1 MHRVRYIAV
10 SFAPILAN
18 GPMMPTRNRTALIPL
33 LLLVVGPSVAQD
45 APALVREFLH
55 ERRSTSGLTEK
66 DAMDWRITSSSTDK
80 KGITYLYIE
89 QSAHGLSVHGA
100 VASFAVRSG
109 EVVSFGDRLC
119 RDVSGKAPAP
129 VPTLSATDALFRA
142 AMNLGLP
149 APEPHVERTISTN
162 DLVFDRAGISLD
174 PISAKLIYEALPDG
188 RIALA
193 WDLTIRSITNTDW
206 WHLAVDAHDGNILR
220 NNDYFVHCAASA
232 PVTSAYRALDDLAR
246 APSPLAPPPDGSA
259 YRVFPYPT
267 ESPLHGPHTLV
278 TDPADPLASP
288 FGWHDVNGIDGAEF
302 TNTQGN
308 NVQAF
313 EDMDNDDLPGYSP
326 DGGPTL
332 DFDFPYEPAQQPQEY
347 LDAAITNLFYACNV
361 LHDVWYHY
369 GFDEESGNFQTFNAS
384 GSGAG
389 GDAVIAQAQDGGGMN
404 NANFGTPPD
413 GSPGQMQM
421 YLWRSSAD
429 SNLTI
434 TSPGSIAG
442 AYYTVL
448 AGFGP
453 LLPEVPLTTGIVLL
467 EDEWEPL
474 HDGCDL
480 LMNPGALAGN
490 IALVDRGLCNFVDKV
505 YAVQDAGAL
514 AAIVVNNAPGE
525 PIPMGGDGGEG
536 IFIPAVMISQADGDI
551 LKQALEDG
559 PVNGTLQ
566 SLEPDVLLDPDFD
579 NGIIAHEYGHGVST
593 RLTGGPDNS
602 DCLWN
607 AEQMGE
613 GWSDWMGLMLTMRPG
628 DEGSTI
634 RGVGTFV
641 RDQETDGNGIRPAP
655 YSTDLSINDY
665 TYAATN
671 DPAISEPH
679 GIGFV
684 WATML
689 WDLNWALIE
698 EHGWDPDV
706 YNGTGGNNMAIQLMM
721 DGLKLQPCN
730 PGFVDG
736 RDAILR
742 ADTLNYGAEHAC
754 LIWNVFAQRGLGFSA
769 DQGDPFYRNDQTEA
783 FDLPAACSV
792 GISDLPAARPQ
803 LSLMPNP
810 ANDQVTLTL
819 ACAPRNDA
827 TVRIFSA
834 EGRSVRSLLWPA
846 GTVRLD
852 LDLSGLR
859 QALYIVEVRSHS
871 GTTQARL
878 ALQ

>member
-1 MHRVRYIAV
+1 M
-10 SFAPILAN
+10 
-18 GPMMPTRNRTALIPL
+18 LIHSRLPL
-33 LLLVVGPSVAQD
+33 VWFLLLVGGVTVAQD
-45 APALVREFLH
+45 AASAVRDRL
-55 ERRSTSGLTEK
+55 RQQQTLLGLTTK
-66 DAMDWRITSSSTDK
+66 DATDWTVTSSSTDK

-89 QSAHGLSVHGA
+89 QTAHGLPIHGA

-119 RDVSGKAPAP
+119 RDASGKAPSP
-129 VPTLSATDALFRA
+129 VPALSATDALRSA
-142 AMNLGLP
+142 AASLGLP
-149 APEPHVERTISTN
+149 ATERHVQRVLSTHH
-162 DLVFDRAGISLD
+162 LVLDGAGISLD
-174 PISAKLIYEALPDG
+174 PIAAKLVYEVVPDG

-193 WDLTIRSITNTDW
+193 WDLTIRSINGNNW
-206 WHLAVDAHDGNILR
+206 WHVAVDAHTGTIVR
-220 NNDYFVHCAASA
+220 NNDYIQHCAVA
-232 PVTSAYRALDDLAR
+232 PIGPTAYHALDDLAV
-246 APSPLAPPPDGSA
+246 PPTPPGSGAA
-259 YRVFPYPT
+259 YRVFPFPT
-267 ESPLHGPHTLV
+267 ESPSHGPHTLV
-278 TDPADPLASP
+278 TTPADPLASP
-288 FGWHDVNGIDGAEF
+288 FGWHDVNGIEGAEF
-302 TNTQGN
+302 TTTRGN
-308 NVQAF
+308 NVQAY
-313 EDMDNDDLPGYSP
+313 EDMDNDELPGYSP
-326 DGGPTL
+326 DGGSSL
-332 DFDFPYEPAQQPQEY
+332 NFDFPYESAQQPQEY
-347 LDAAITNLFYACNV
+347 LDAAVTNLFYTCNV

-389 GDAVIAQAQDGGGMN
+389 DDAVIAQAQDGGGMN

-421 YLWRSSAD
+421 YLWRTTAD

-442 AYYTVL
+442 AYFTVL

-453 LLPEVPLTTGIVLL
+453 VLPEVPITAGIVLV
-467 EDEWEPL
+467 EDEWEPIN
-474 HDGCDL
+474 DGCDV
-480 LMNPGALAGN
+480 LMNGDDIAGN

-505 YAVQDAGAL
+505 YALQDAGAL
-514 AAIVVNNAPGE
+514 AAIVVNNVPGAPVA
-525 PIPMGGDGGEG
+525 MGGDGGEG
-536 IFIPAVMISQADGDI
+536 IFIPSVMISQADGVT
-551 LKQALEDG
+551 LKQAIEAG

-566 SLEPDVLLDPDFD
+566 SLGPDEVRDPDFD

-613 GWSDWMGLMLTMRPG
+613 GWSDWMALMLTMRPG

-634 RGVGTFV
+634 RGMGTFV
-641 RDQETDGNGIRPAP
+641 RDQETDGTGIRPAP

-671 DPAISEPH
+671 DPSLSEPH

-706 YNGTGGNNMAIQLMM
+706 YNGTGGNNKAIQLMM

-754 LIWNVFAQRGLGFSA
+754 LIWNAFAQRGLGFSA
-769 DQGDPFYRNDQTEA
+769 DQGDPFSRDDQTEA

-792 GISDLPAARPQ
+792 GISGIPSTRPE
-803 LSLMPNP
+803 LSLIPNP
-810 ANDQVTLTL
+810 ARDRVTLVV
-819 ACAPRNDA
+819 PRTPQGEA
-827 TVRIFSA
+827 SVRIHSA
-834 EGRSVRSLLWPA
+834 EGRLVSSLPWPKGA
-846 GTVRLD
+846 VRLD
-852 LDLSGLR
+852 LDLSGLDP
-859 QALYIVEVRSHS
+859 ALYSVEVRSS
-871 GTTQARL
+871 AGASQARL
-878 ALQ
+878 VVQ